1 MNIATMRD
9 VVGLLANWPKG
20 QTAKRKKMN
29 KHASNVQTMPRS
41 PSIPASVA
49 TQLLALVLVFF
60 AVGTAAY
67 VQLVNIGVIYSW

>member
-9 VVGLLANWPKG
+9 VVGLLANWPQC

-41 PSIPASVA
+41 PSLPTSVA

>member
-9 VVGLLANWPKG
+9 VVGLLANWPQG

-41 PSIPASVA
+41 PSLPASVV

>member
-9 VVGLLANWPKG
+9 VVCLLANWPQG

-41 PSIPASVA
+41 PSLTASVA
-49 TQLLALVLVFF
+49 TQFLALVLVFF